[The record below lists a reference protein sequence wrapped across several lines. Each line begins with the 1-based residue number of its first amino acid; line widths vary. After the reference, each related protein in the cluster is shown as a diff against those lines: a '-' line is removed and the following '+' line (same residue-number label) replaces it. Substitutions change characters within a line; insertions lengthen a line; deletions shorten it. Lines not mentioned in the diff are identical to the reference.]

1 MTKPII
7 NVADAR
13 GGTVVTPGRLK
24 VSSERRGL
32 WLTYLP
38 HHLDED
44 GEIKG
49 EPGIDRTFVE
59 FTTAVVAMATRAA
72 AGKRPGRVA
81 CRAHGKPVTCPGE
94 IETEIAQL
102 PRRIEWW
109 CSVCGNSGSIFGWE
123 WTRWNR
129 SKMVRRTALERKRAG
144 AAATKSAGSKLARKK
159 ASQVA

>member
-1 MTKPII
+1 MS
-7 NVADAR
+7 VQHR
-13 GGTVVTPGRLK
+13 FPGA
-24 VSSERRGL
+24 RRGL

-38 HHLDED
+38 QYLDEH

-49 EPGIDRTFVE
+49 DPGIDRRFVE

-109 CSVCGNSGSIFGWE
+109 CPVYSDSGSIFGWE

-129 SKMVRRTALERKRAG
+129 SKTAKTRKNTVRRRG
-144 AAATKSAGSKLARKK
+144 ARKAGLS
-159 ASQVA
+159 AST